1 LGDLGS
7 CLALLLSSSRDS
19 PQPESTAAADRAV
32 PEGPERSAGRCR
44 RRRAGAPWRG
54 GAKGISHGRHLPFGH
69 AGDDEG
75 SRVRTPSLTLVL
87 GSSGF
92 RRRDG

>member
-1 LGDLGS
+1 M
-7 CLALLLSSSRDS
+7 AATSRS
-19 PQPESTAAADRAV
+19 
-32 PEGPERSAGRCR
+32 
-44 RRRAGAPWRG
+44 
-54 GAKGISHGRHLPFGH
+54 GH

-92 RRRDG
+92 RRR